1 MICSKSTNLC
11 ERKYPIVEEPEEPPA
26 QEPVKEEEME
36 IPVET
41 FGSMPGEE

>member
-1 MICSKSTNLC
+1 MAKAVNI
-11 ERKYPIVEEPEEPPA
+11 ERKLGEVWNWFTTLKVD
-26 QEPVKEEEME
+26 QEEME